1 MYFSYIY
8 IYIYT
13 HAKLTQSAHTYVYI
27 YIYVYVIACYLQIRS
42 KRIPRPKFNLNFNG
56 ITLRSSPSSS
66 CPYSIPTPR
75 NCCSKNKSFCRRSVH
90 TNGATPAVSK
100 PRPRAVVHRISNK
113 TSDPASFPTKGMGAR
128 GVSQLMLTHKQQQL
142 LYETHLYSLFQLYPH
157 RLMHLS

>member
-8 IYIYT
+8 IHSCKART
-13 HAKLTQSAHTYVYI
+13 KCAHICV

-66 CPYSIPTPR
+66 CPDSIPTPR